1 MDSADRQH
9 PAKAVNRPPP
19 RIGLALSG
27 GGFRAALFHLG
38 VIRRLEELGVMKYV
52 QTISAVSGG
61 AIIAAYYATEMEK
74 RLRRGA
80 SDSRDHESVDSVRL
94 EIFEEITAC
103 FFRGLDHNMRSRALV
118 FMPFYH
124 PFLFIRAVVGR
135 NYSRSDI
142 MQREYDKWFYGKATL
157 DHLPSVTWS
166 SSQGTGD
173 AHPRT
178 GPGVILN
185 TTSLLNGERRSFARV
200 PVVGLRQ
207 LHRVNRNVIPI
218 SRVVG
223 ASSGVPGVFPP
234 TVIYGDRL
242 VDGGVSDNQG
252 TDALIEALSDQ
263 DAGQPDGLSGRPD
276 VLLVSDASGQMEP
289 VHGVRNRALPVVLRA
304 SSILQFQLRKKT
316 IGHLLAW
323 KNQDNASEREFA
335 FVHLLLNLKDRDK
348 ASRGEVGEQA
358 SRGEEGAE
366 PGADGSRS
374 GGQIPRVPTE
384 YIAPLSEIRTDL
396 DQFNP
401 IERDC
406 LMYHGYTLIDAQIRK
421 HCCELKKWIESSSGN
436 SGWPAFR
443 RPPLFRDRPEDHE
456 EVELCAGEGSRRRR
470 VQKVLRLGRMPF
482 FLFRSVRRHWSE
494 RWASCTA
501 TMLPLAAI
509 ITVAAAYA
517 LYWTFL
523 AAGRLAQ
530 GLWEISGWCDGIG
543 APPIRV
549 DIYVL
554 ICGLVGAGIAAL
566 LFYFALF
573 LTFASMRRLA
583 KRWDADDYRDLT
595 SENPGVQWSPDPRR
609 GERVEG

>member
-1 MDSADRQH
+1 
-9 PAKAVNRPPP
+9 
-19 RIGLALSG
+19 
-27 GGFRAALFHLG
+27 
-38 VIRRLEELGVMKYV
+38 MKYV

-74 RLRRGA
+74 RLRRRA
-80 SDSRDHESVDSVRL
+80 NDQLDHESIDAVRL
-94 EIFEEITAC
+94 EIFEAIAAC

-124 PFLFIRAVVGR
+124 PFLFVRAVVGR
-135 NYSRSDI
+135 SYSRSDI
-142 MQREYDKWFYGKATL
+142 MQREYDRWFYGKATL

-166 SSQGTGD
+166 SSRGTGD

-185 TTSLLNGERRSFARV
+185 ATSLLNGERRSFVRV

-218 SRVVG
+218 SRGVG

-242 VDGGVSDNQG
+242 ADGGVSDNQG
-252 TDALIEALSDQ
+252 TDALIEEFSDQ
-263 DAGQPDGLSGRPD
+263 DAGQPEDLSGRPD

-289 VHGVRNRALPVVLRA
+289 IHRVRNRALPVVLRA

-323 KNQDNASEREFA
+323 KNQDNAREREFA

-348 ASRGEVGEQA
+348 ASPGEGKEQA
-358 SRGEEGAE
+358 GTDESG
-366 PGADGSRS
+366 S
-374 GGQIPRVPTE
+374 GGQVPRVPTE
-384 YIAPLSEIRTDL
+384 YITPLSEIRTDL

-401 IERDC
+401 IEREC
-406 LMYHGYTLIDAQIRK
+406 LMYHGYTLIDGQIRK
-421 HCCELKKWIESSSGN
+421 HCRGLSQWVESRSDSG
-436 SGWPAFR
+436 GWPAFR

-456 EVELCAGEGSRRRR
+456 EVEPCAGEGRRRRR
-470 VQKVLRLGRMPF
+470 VQKVLRLGRRPS
-482 FLFRSVRRHWSE
+482 FLCRSIRRHWSE
-494 RWASCTA
+494 RWASCVA

-509 ITVAAAYA
+509 MTGAAGYA
-517 LYWTFL
+517 LYSAFV
-523 AAGRLAQ
+523 AASGIARRLCA
-530 GLWEISGWCDGIG
+530 ISGWCDGIG
-543 APPIRV
+543 AVPIRIDV
-549 DIYVL
+549 Y
-554 ICGLVGAGIAAL
+554 VGAGVAAL

-583 KRWDADDYRDLT
+583 KHWDVDDYRDLT
-595 SENPGVQWSPDPRR
+595 SEDPGVQWSRDPRR
-609 GERVEG
+609 GERVEA

>member
-1 MDSADRQH
+1 
-9 PAKAVNRPPP
+9 
-19 RIGLALSG
+19 
-27 GGFRAALFHLG
+27 
-38 VIRRLEELGVMKYV
+38 MKYV

-74 RLRRGA
+74 RLRRHANGPL
-80 SDSRDHESVDSVRL
+80 DHESIDAVRL
-94 EIFEEITAC
+94 EIFEAIAAC

-124 PFLFIRAVVGR
+124 PFLFVRAVVGR
-135 NYSRSDI
+135 SYSRSDI
-142 MQREYDKWFYGKATL
+142 MQREYDRWFYGKATL

-166 SSQGTGD
+166 SSRGTDD

-185 TTSLLNGERRSFARV
+185 ATSLLNGERRSFARV

-252 TDALIEALSDQ
+252 TDALIEEFSDQ
-263 DAGQPDGLSGRPD
+263 DAGQPEDLSGRPD

-289 VHGVRNRALPVVLRA
+289 VHRVRNRALPVVLRA
-304 SSILQFQLRKKT
+304 SSTLQFQLRKKT

-323 KNQDNASEREFA
+323 KNTDSAREREFA

-348 ASRGEVGEQA
+348 ASPGEGEEQA
-358 SRGEEGAE
+358 GT
-366 PGADGSRS
+366 DGSGS
-374 GGQIPRVPTE
+374 GGQVARVPTE

-401 IERDC
+401 IEREC

-421 HCCELKKWIESSSGN
+421 HCCELRKWIESGSGN
-436 SGWPAFR
+436 DGWPAFR
-443 RPPLFRDRPEDHE
+443 RPPLFRDGPEDHT
-456 EVELCAGEGSRRRR
+456 EVEPCAGEGRRRRR
-470 VQKVLRLGRMPF
+470 VQEVLRFGRESF
-482 FLFRSVRRHWSE
+482 FLIRSVKRHWIKRRMS
-494 RWASCTA
+494 RPVMMS
-501 TMLPLAAI
+501 LLLAAI
-509 ITVAAAYA
+509 TGASGYA
-517 LYWTFL
+517 LYL
-523 AAGRLAQ
+523 AFRVADWIAQ
-530 GLWEISGWCDGIG
+530 YLCVVTGWCDGVRAMPVGI
-543 APPIRV
+543 
-549 DIYVL
+549 DIYIL
-554 ICGLVGAGIAAL
+554 MRGLAGAGMSAFL
-566 LFYFALF
+566 LYLALF

-595 SENPGVQWSPDPRR
+595 SEGPGVQWRPDHHR
-609 GERVEG
+609 GERDGS

>member
-1 MDSADRQH
+1 MVESADRQH
-9 PAKAVNRPPP
+9 TAGAVNRSPP

-74 RLRRGA
+74 HLRRRAADPRG
-80 SDSRDHESVDSVRL
+80 HESIDAVRL

-103 FFRGLDHNMRSRALV
+103 FFQGLDHNMRSRALV

-124 PFLFIRAVVGR
+124 PLLFIRAVVRR

-166 SSQGTGD
+166 PSQGTSD
-173 AHPRT
+173 PHPRT
-178 GPGVILN
+178 GPGIILN

-200 PVVGLRQ
+200 PVMGLRQ

-234 TVIYGDRL
+234 TVVFGDRL

-252 TDALIEALSDQ
+252 TDALIEEFSDQ
-263 DAGQPDGLSGRPD
+263 DAGQPEGLTGRPD

-289 VHGVRNRALPVVLRA
+289 VHRVRNRALPVVLRT

-323 KNQDNASEREFA
+323 KDQENGREREFA

-348 ASRGEVGEQA
+348 ASP
-358 SRGEEGAE
+358 GEEGE
-366 PGADGSRS
+366 QTGTDGSGS
-374 GGQIPRVPTE
+374 GGQMPRVPTE

-401 IERDC
+401 IEREC

-421 HCCELKKWIESSSGN
+421 HCQGLGQWVQSRFDSG
-436 SGWPAFR
+436 GWPAFR
-443 RPPLFRDRPEDHE
+443 TPPLFRERPDDHK
-456 EVELCAGEGSRRRR
+456 EVEPCAGEGRRRRR
-470 VQKVLRLGRMPF
+470 VQKVLRLGRESF
-482 FLFRSVRRHWSE
+482 FLIRSVKRHWSA
-494 RWASCTA
+494 RWTCCAVTTC
-501 TMLPLAAI
+501 LLLAVI
-509 ITVAAAYA
+509 IGVAGHA
-517 LYWTFL
+517 LL
-523 AAGRLAQ
+523 RALLSAG
-530 GLWEISGWCDGIG
+530 
-543 APPIRV
+543 
-549 DIYVL
+549 
-554 ICGLVGAGIAAL
+554 GIAHGFRKIVGSLDGLSTAPVWMETCI
-566 LFYFALF
+566 LFLVVGMLGAVLSYVALF
-573 LTFASMRRLA
+573 LGFASMRRLA
-583 KRWDADDYRDLT
+583 KRWDADDYHDLT
-595 SENPGVQWSPDPRR
+595 SENPGVQWRPDPHR
-609 GERVEG
+609 GERVEA

>member
-1 MDSADRQH
+1 
-9 PAKAVNRPPP
+9 
-19 RIGLALSG
+19 
-27 GGFRAALFHLG
+27 
-38 VIRRLEELGVMKYV
+38 MKYV

-61 AIIAAYYATEMEK
+61 AIIAAYYATEMEM
-74 RLRRGA
+74 RLRRRA
-80 SDSRDHESVDSVRL
+80 NDQLDHESIDAVRL
-94 EIFEEITAC
+94 EIFEEIAAC

-124 PFLFIRAVVGR
+124 PFLFVRAVVGR
-135 NYSRSDI
+135 SYSRSDI
-142 MQREYDKWFYGKATL
+142 MQREYDRWFYGKATL

-185 TTSLLNGERRSFARV
+185 ATSLLNGERRSFARV

-252 TDALIEALSDQ
+252 TDALIEEFSDQ
-263 DAGQPDGLSGRPD
+263 DEGQREGLSGRPD

-289 VHGVRNRALPVVLRA
+289 VHRVRNRALPVVLRA

-316 IGHLLAW
+316 VGHLRAW
-323 KNQDNASEREFA
+323 KNQDNARKREFA

-348 ASRGEVGEQA
+348 ASP
-358 SRGEEGAE
+358 GEEGE
-366 PGADGSRS
+366 QTGTDGSVN
-374 GGQIPRVPTE
+374 GDHVPRVPTE

-401 IERDC
+401 IEREC

-421 HCCELKKWIESSSGN
+421 HCRGLRQWVESRSDSG
-436 SGWPAFR
+436 GWRVSR

-456 EVELCAGEGSRRRR
+456 EAEPCAGEGYRRRR
-470 VQKVLRLGRMPF
+470 VQKVLRLGRIPF
-482 FLFRSVRRHWSE
+482 FLVRSVRRHGSG
-494 RWASCTA
+494 RWASCAA
-501 TMLPLAAI
+501 TMLPLAVI
-509 ITVAAAYA
+509 MTVAAGYA
-517 LYWTFL
+517 LYSAFL
-523 AAGRLAQ
+523 AASGIAQRLC
-530 GLWEISGWCDGIG
+530 EISGWCDGIG
-543 APPIRV
+543 AVPIRIDV
-549 DIYVL
+549 YI
-554 ICGLVGAGIAAL
+554 GAGVAAL

-609 GERVEG
+609 GERVEA